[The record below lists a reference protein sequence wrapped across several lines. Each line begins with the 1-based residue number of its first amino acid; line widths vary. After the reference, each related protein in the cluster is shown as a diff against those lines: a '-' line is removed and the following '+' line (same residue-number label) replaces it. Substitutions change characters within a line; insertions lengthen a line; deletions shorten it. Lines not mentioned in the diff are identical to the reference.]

1 MLHIVL
7 FILFIASLV
16 YFIFSKKGISID
28 GNVIVPA
35 STLARKI
42 SLGFTVLFFLL
53 LTGAVK
59 IIPSDSRGLRFTFGA
74 IANEELAAGLHFAFP
89 LVQHIELVTIQPI
102 EVTTTVTVD
111 SNGAITKDNQTIG
124 AELALF
130 YIYNQGSLPLMW
142 KEYGEEKLKSIIQK
156 SKTEAFKAQIG
167 RYDIFSLPTSQDSI
181 RIKTLKQIKMM
192 LSAYPVTITELKI
205 TNYDWSDDFDNQIK
219 QTMNRSQE
227 VKQKEQE
234 LLITEQEAQK
244 KVKNA
249 EADKQALVTAS
260 EGERIAAENR
270 AEAKALEGEGIR
282 KFNESVAKNMSLE
295 IELRKL
301 KIEEIK
307 AEKWDGRYVPNNHY
321 GPIPVQ
327 TNGYLQPIQTK

>member
-1 MLHIVL
+1 
-7 FILFIASLV
+7 
-16 YFIFSKKGISID
+16 
-28 GNVIVPA
+28 
-35 STLARKI
+35 
-42 SLGFTVLFFLL
+42 
-53 LTGAVK
+53 
-59 IIPSDSRGLRFTFGA
+59 
-74 IANEELAAGLHFAFP
+74 
-89 LVQHIELVTIQPI
+89 
-102 EVTTTVTVD
+102 
-111 SNGAITKDNQTIG
+111 
-124 AELALF
+124 
-130 YIYNQGSLPLMW
+130 MW

-307 AEKWDGRYVPNNHY
+307 AERWNGQYVPNNHY